1 MPQRKFNLNGRLR
14 DGVEDILLAC
24 FTVEDL
30 IEFELVPLLGVVD
43 YFSCNI
49 VFGDFYDYT

>member
-49 VFGDFYDYT
+49 VFGDFYDYA